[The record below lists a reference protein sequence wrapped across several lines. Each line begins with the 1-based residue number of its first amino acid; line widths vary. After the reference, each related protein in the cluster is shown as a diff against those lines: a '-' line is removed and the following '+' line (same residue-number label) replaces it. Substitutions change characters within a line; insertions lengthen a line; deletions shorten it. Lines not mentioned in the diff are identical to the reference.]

1 MPHNKSLDEVLT
13 NQWNSYVF
21 NDFISTKLVTR
32 LGALFRLQPRQVKCL
47 ESLNKTRFDCFW
59 WYMYT
64 HIIVCRESIVQ
75 LIKIQFFSKVYPWG
89 RIQLLNSQVLSS
101 RGLKRPFVGHSMPIL
116 KRRHGFTREIR
127 RSQDLRAFAGSC
139 AWVAL
144 AAKRIQN
151 QNKFYIDSS
160 QSRRNE

>member
-1 MPHNKSLDEVLT
+1 MKFIRAKRFYIHKTGPSTGCLIQTATSPGEMPWK
-13 NQWNSYVF
+13 
-21 NDFISTKLVTR
+21 
-32 LGALFRLQPRQVKCL
+32 
-47 ESLNKTRFDCFW
+47 LNKIRFDCFW

-75 LIKIQFFSKVYPWG
+75 LIKIQFISKVYPWG

-116 KRRHGFTREIR
+116 KRHRHGFTRQIR

-144 AAKRIQN
+144 AAQRIQN
-151 QNKFYIDSS
+151 QNKINEFEPVITDSS
-160 QSRRNE
+160 SRSYLDQFK